1 MFVTCCRQVTAVF
14 NNFNGELEAAGASL
28 HAQALQQ
35 PALEASEFF
44 QTIELGQLARST
56 GSPKIAAV
64 SPGPVRKR
72 KAQSYGAQLQRSGVC
87 GRLVGV
93 VSSISDVKL
102 VIDRSINKCALR
114 SLGCIAVM
122 DEDEDELPLVTEA
135 KKRRRLS
142 PWTPWTPW
150 KRGAPAAAK
159 VTKKHS
165 VGDAKACFD
174 ECNSL
179 LASGDKVL
187 DRTEAYVK
195 ALMVRVKVQLVWA
208 LVCNRQS
215 HHNLGMTQFVD
226 VVMWCD

>member
-1 MFVTCCRQVTAVF
+1 MIAKLKFSTDVVFVTYCRQVTAVF

-64 SPGPVRKR
+64 SLGPVRKR

-93 VSSISDVKL
+93 VSSISNVKL

-135 KKRRRLS
+135 KK
-142 PWTPWTPW
+142 
-150 KRGAPAAAK
+150 
-159 VTKKHS
+159 KKETQPMDTMDTVETGS
-165 VGDAKACFD
+165 
-174 ECNSL
+174 
-179 LASGDKVL
+179 ASGGQGKKKTFSRGCQGVL
-187 DRTEAYVK
+187 
-195 ALMVRVKVQLVWA
+195 
-208 LVCNRQS
+208 
-215 HHNLGMTQFVD
+215 
-226 VVMWCD
+226 